1 MPFGKDQ
8 DLLADCLHLTEDMA
22 GQDDRMCP
30 AQLPDELADLDDL
43 CRVQAD
49 RRLVQNDE
57 PGTAQQCL
65 CNANPLLVA
74 LGKAADEPGHHL
86 IQPGAPGG
94 LLHLLAALGFFDGVH
109 LGHRAVIAEAVKQA
123 RAQNGKG
130 AVFTFEPPHHTD
142 RAVSKSDVKLLQ
154 SPESRDRVME
164 ELGVELVLCPPFE
177 SFYNFSPEE
186 FVREILKNCLN
197 CRGVVCGEDYR
208 FGKKGAGNV
217 ALLRELA
224 EPMGIAVTALEPVT
238 WKGET
243 VSSSRI
249 RRCLLEG
256 DTELAGEL
264 LGTPYAVCGKAV
276 RRGEELCLRLPPE
289 MALPAEGCYHGLDK
303 THGGRPVLL
312 TVREGAIAWRGEAA
326 EQEPVELAFLGRG

>member
-1 MPFGKDQ
+1 MLIFH
-8 DLLADCLHLTEDMA
+8 DLSRKSEYPT
-22 GQDDRMCP
+22 
-30 AQLPDELADLDDL
+30 
-43 CRVQAD
+43 V
-49 RRLVQNDE
+49 
-57 PGTAQQCL
+57 
-65 CNANPLLVA
+65 
-74 LGKAADEPGHHL
+74 
-86 IQPGAPGG
+86 
-94 LLHLLAALGFFDGVH
+94 AALGFFDGVH

-289 MALPAEGCYHGLDK
+289 A
-303 THGGRPVLL
+303 
-312 TVREGAIAWRGEAA
+312 
-326 EQEPVELAFLGRG
+326 QGRGFRAPAWIFPIRSVP

>member
-1 MPFGKDQ
+1 MLIFH
-8 DLLADCLHLTEDMA
+8 DLSRKSEYPT
-22 GQDDRMCP
+22 
-30 AQLPDELADLDDL
+30 
-43 CRVQAD
+43 V
-49 RRLVQNDE
+49 
-57 PGTAQQCL
+57 
-65 CNANPLLVA
+65 
-74 LGKAADEPGHHL
+74 
-86 IQPGAPGG
+86 
-94 LLHLLAALGFFDGVH
+94 AALGFFDGVH

-177 SFYNFSPEE
+177 NFYNFSPEE

-238 WKGET
+238 
-243 VSSSRI
+243 
-249 RRCLLEG
+249 
-256 DTELAGEL
+256 
-264 LGTPYAVCGKAV
+264 
-276 RRGEELCLRLPPE
+276 
-289 MALPAEGCYHGLDK
+289 
-303 THGGRPVLL
+303 
-312 TVREGAIAWRGEAA
+312 
-326 EQEPVELAFLGRG
+326 

>member
-1 MPFGKDQ
+1 MREVAVAWIRKGDRCFLQRRDP
-8 DLLADCLHLTEDMA
+8 AVRHLP
-22 GQDDRMCP
+22 G
-30 AQLPDELADLDDL
+30 LWEL
-43 CRVQAD
+43 
-49 RRLVQNDE
+49 
-57 PGTAQQCL
+57 
-65 CNANPLLVA
+65 
-74 LGKAADEPGHHL
+74 
-86 IQPGAPGG
+86 PGG
-94 LLHLLAALGFFDGVH
+94 
-109 LGHRAVIAEAVKQA
+109 
-123 RAQNGKG
+123 
-130 AVFTFEPPHHTD
+130 
-142 RAVSKSDVKLLQ
+142 
-154 SPESRDRVME
+154 
-164 ELGVELVLCPPFE
+164 GVEA
-177 SFYNFSPEE
+177 
-186 FVREILKNCLN
+186 
-197 CRGVVCGEDYR
+197 GENLE
-208 FGKKGAGNV
+208 A

-276 RRGEELCLRLPPE
+276 RRGEELYLRLPPE

-312 TVREGAIAWRGEAA
+312 TVREGAIAWRGEAT

>member
-1 MPFGKDQ
+1 MLIFH
-8 DLLADCLHLTEDMA
+8 DLSRKSEYPT
-22 GQDDRMCP
+22 
-30 AQLPDELADLDDL
+30 
-43 CRVQAD
+43 V
-49 RRLVQNDE
+49 
-57 PGTAQQCL
+57 
-65 CNANPLLVA
+65 
-74 LGKAADEPGHHL
+74 
-86 IQPGAPGG
+86 
-94 LLHLLAALGFFDGVH
+94 AALGFFDGVH

-249 RRCLLEG
+249 RRCLRRIPRSLSAYSVRTHRMPR
-256 DTELAGEL
+256 TESFLQI
-264 LGTPYAVCGKAV
+264 
-276 RRGEELCLRLPPE
+276 
-289 MALPAEGCYHGLDK
+289 LDK
-303 THGGRPVLL
+303 VVFLLCPSAVLRGGGPEEYTGRWQITRIRSTYTTTARLSDCS
-312 TVREGAIAWRGEAA
+312 VRGMKNVSMRFSAAITNRSAPMPRASCRRYA
-326 EQEPVELAFLGRG
+326 PRNSSRTP